1 MEEFLRVNGVG
12 GVALVEEAA
21 QSATEPAMHR
31 MAGDEVHGLAGEET
45 AELGA
50 PAALQPARVVGLLR
64 TAALLCGSALACCVA
79 AAGLGLLLFLLVSR
93 SLAPAAAHFER
104 DLYFDYTRPDVVA
117 TASFL
122 FTGAAANA
130 PPLVKVSATVCQITA
145 SQTAMLQACQGL
157 AASSRVP
164 HPQPLLVLLS
174 LDFAKI
180 ALKLT
185 ARMMCCSL
193 RLVQLKSA

>member
-21 QSATEPAMHR
+21 QSASEPAMHR
-31 MAGDEVHGLAGEET
+31 GDEVHGLAGEET

-130 PPLVKVSATVCQITA
+130 PPLVKVSVT
-145 SQTAMLQACQGL
+145 
-157 AASSRVP
+157 
-164 HPQPLLVLLS
+164 
-174 LDFAKI
+174 K
-180 ALKLT
+180 
-185 ARMMCCSL
+185 
-193 RLVQLKSA
+193 